1 MALSDDILLLRKK
14 SQLTQ
19 GEVAEKAGISQ
30 GDLSNIEQ
38 GKTDSRLST
47 LTALASAL
55 GATVMLI
62 PNEHRLTV
70 HSMIAFDETQSAEP
84 KTPLEQYGI
93 PDDEE
98 EN

>member
-19 GEVAEKAGISQ
+19 CEVAKKAGISQ
-30 GDLSNIEQ
+30 GDLSEIEQ

-47 LTALASAL
+47 LSTLSRAL

-70 HSMIAFDETQSAEP
+70 RSMIAFDETQSNEP

-93 PDDEE
+93 PDEE
-98 EN
+98 ED